1 MKTTVIALLAI
12 LAFFAALSG
21 CDKAETPEENV
32 QETVWIGK
40 GHKEP
45 VPPVREIPEPEP
57 ELPTGLLVMIDN
69 EEASRPQMGLDKAD
83 IVFEIIAEGGITR
96 YMALYYKYAAPVIG
110 PVRSTRYY
118 FVQLAKGM
126 DLPFAHVGGAEDA
139 LTMIGSLRIKDIN
152 EMTNAQNY
160 FWQDQN
166 RRRPHATFTS
176 TAQLVEAAANKQFA
190 FKAPVLPPV
199 GEEFTGPA
207 LADGQVTLTYVQG
220 RNGYQVQWIW
230 DETMGEEGQ
239 YRRYINGAAQ
249 SSGDGAPI
257 VADTIMILAAP
268 SRARNTA
275 PPTSAVE
282 LIGGGEAIGIT
293 ENRIIRGSWNKESA
307 ERPLFILDEK
317 NAPMERK
324 QGNLWIQVV
333 DNLEAVSFGKG

>member
-1 MKTTVIALLAI
+1 MIALLAI
-12 LAFFAALSG
+12 LAFSVVLSG
-21 CDKAETPEENV
+21 CGGEETPEDNG
-32 QETVWIGK
+32 QEAAWIGK
-40 GHKEP
+40 GHREP
-45 VPPVREIPEPEP
+45 IPPVREIPEPEPEP

-69 EEASRPQMGLDKAD
+69 EETSRPQMGLDKAD
-83 IVFEIIAEGGITR
+83 VVFEIIAEGGITR
-96 YMALYYKYAAPVIG
+96 YLALFYRKEAPVIG
-110 PVRSTRYY
+110 PVRSARYY

-139 LTMIGSLRIKDIN
+139 LTMIGNLRIKDIN
-152 EMTNAQNY
+152 EMSNAQGY
-160 FWQDQN
+160 FWQDRN

-176 TAQLVEAAANKQFA
+176 TALLVEAAANKQFA
-190 FKAPVLPPV
+190 FKDPVLPPV
-199 GEEFTGPA
+199 GDVFEGTA

-230 DETMGEEGQ
+230 DDTLGEGGQ

-257 VADTIMILAAP
+257 VADTIMILTAP

-282 LIGGGEAIGIT
+282 IVGEGEAIGIT
-293 ENRIIRGSWNKESA
+293 ENQIIRGSWNKESA
-307 ERPLFILDEK
+307 ERPLYILDEK
-317 NAPMERK
+317 KWPMERK

-333 DNLEAVSFGKG
+333 DNLEAVSFGKR